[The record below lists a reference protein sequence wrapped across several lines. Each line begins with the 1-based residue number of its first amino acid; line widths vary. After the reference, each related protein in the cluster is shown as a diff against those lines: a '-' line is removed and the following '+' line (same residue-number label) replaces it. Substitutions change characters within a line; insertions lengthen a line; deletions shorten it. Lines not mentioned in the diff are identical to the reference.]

1 MPYSA
6 ATAKKNMEDLIEG
19 MQQLYDELEEYYDT
33 PGLST
38 ADQNDI
44 NFRMAKLSADI
55 HHSKLLTHF
64 DTAAT
69 PVIKE
74 PTQTEVNALAKT
86 LTDLGKDLDAMN
98 NVKAVIKFVE
108 EVMTQNA
115 QRFIEIR
122 KTIFA

>member
-6 ATAKKNMEDLIEG
+6 ATAKKNMHDLIAG
-19 MQQLYDELEEYYDT
+19 MEHLYDELEDYFDT
-33 PGLST
+33 PGLSN
-38 ADQNDI
+38 ADKNDI
-44 NFRMAKLSADI
+44 DFRMAKLSADI
-55 HHSKLLTHF
+55 HHSQLLTHF
-64 DTAAT
+64 DDAAT

-86 LTDLGKDLDAMN
+86 LTDLGKDLDTMN

-115 QRFIEIR
+115 QRLIEIR
-122 KTIFA
+122 KTITA

>member
-6 ATAKKNMEDLIEG
+6 ATAKKNMEDLIAG
-19 MQQLYDELEEYYDT
+19 MEHLYAELEDYYDN
-33 PGLST
+33 PGLSN
-38 ADQNDI
+38 ADKNDI
-44 NFRMAKLSADI
+44 DFRMAKLSADI
-55 HHSKLLTHF
+55 HHSQLLTHF

-86 LTDLGKDLDAMN
+86 LTDLGQDLDTMN

-115 QRFIEIR
+115 QRLIEIR
-122 KTIFA
+122 KTITA